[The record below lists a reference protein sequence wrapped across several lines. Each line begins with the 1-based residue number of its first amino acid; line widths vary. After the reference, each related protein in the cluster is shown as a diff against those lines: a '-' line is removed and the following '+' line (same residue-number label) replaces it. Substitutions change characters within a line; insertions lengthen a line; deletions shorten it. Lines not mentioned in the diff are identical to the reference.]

1 MTIKVLGICGSAIK
15 GGNVELL
22 LREALKAA
30 GEMGDVETEMITLRD
45 KKIGHCIH
53 CNWCYRKE
61 EEGKFCKQDDDMTDI
76 YAKLVAAD
84 ALLLASPV
92 YVGRLSGQLATLLDR
107 FFVFARGNYY
117 RQKLEGKVGGA
128 LAVGYLRDSGEEP
141 TLASI
146 HWSFFHMGMIPVGA
160 GIHGVMGA
168 SAVSSLE
175 GTGGFDSKDRHH
187 VLKDA
192 YGLRSARTLARRVV
206 LVTSMI
212 KAGENA
218 LNQNLQEELEHVL
231 SGRTYYDEKG
241 ARRRSTSGSS

>member
-1 MTIKVLGICGSAIK
+1 MPIKVLGICGSAIK

-30 GEMGDVETEMITLRD
+30 EEMGNVETEMITLRN
-45 KKIGHCIH
+45 KKIRHCLH
-53 CNWCYRKE
+53 CNWCYRNE
-61 EEGKFCKQDDDMTDI
+61 EEDRFCKQDDDMSEI
-76 YAKLVAAD
+76 YPKLVAAD

-92 YVGRLSGQLATLLDR
+92 YIGRLSGQLATLLDR

-141 TLASI
+141 TLMSI

-168 SAVSSLE
+168 SAVSSLG
-175 GTGGFDSKDRHH
+175 GTAGFDPKDKHQ

-192 YGLRSARTLARRVV
+192 YGLRSARTLAKRVV
-206 LVTSMI
+206 TVTKII
-212 KAGENA
+212 KAGEKA
-218 LNQNLQEELEHVL
+218 LKQNLQKELESVL
-231 SGRTYYDEKG
+231 GGRTYYDEKG
-241 ARRRSTSGSS
+241 ARRSASHSG